1 MFFDNEENIRVRN
14 ERQIRARNNI
24 MAFYGYTEC
33 ENAFFDT
40 KAYEQLLLTM
50 TKNRQPRIYNFGL
63 IPRSTKLIRS
73 TANQF
78 ITSKTQGINTKIPY
92 LDNPERVIYDFISE
106 YGEIDETKYEQVLN
120 YLKKYIQKKEIT
132 SLPINWRL
140 DDHRNGCAN
149 IIDEYFDSLDFVSRF
164 PVISRGIKLIN
175 QNDDIGITVLA
186 HEMTHALVDRNKGI
200 INNMLNDEVLSIY
213 MELVAACEIDP
224 SGNLL
229 NIVKTLRLQNLK
241 NDLLHKNINN
251 YNGYLNEGDDY
262 IISTLLAFNLFE
274 KYHNSSE
281 KERKCITK
289 EINKT
294 LSGERRLEDTLQ
306 KLEVTE
312 EQGSKIVKE
321 NVKILMK

>member
-1 MFFDNEENIRVRN
+1 MFFDNEANVIEHN
-14 ERQIRARNNI
+14 ARETEKREKL
-24 MAFYGYTEC
+24 MALYGHSEC

-50 TKNRQPRIYNFGL
+50 TKNRQPRFYNFGL
-63 IPRSTKLIRS
+63 VPRSTKLIRS

-92 LDNPERVIYDFISE
+92 LDNQERVIYDFISE
-106 YGEIDETKYEQVLN
+106 YGEIDETKFEQLLN
-120 YLKKYIQKKEIT
+120 YLKKYIQKKEVT

-140 DDHRNGCAN
+140 DDYRNGYAAT
-149 IIDEYFDSLDFVSRF
+149 IKEYFPSLDFISRF
-164 PVISRGIKLIN
+164 PVVSNGIKLIN
-175 QNDDIGITVLA
+175 QNDHIGTTVLV

-200 INNMLNDEVLSIY
+200 INNMLNNEVLSIY
-213 MELVAACEIDP
+213 MELVAAYEIDS

-229 NIVKTLRLQNLK
+229 NIAKTLRLQNLK
-241 NDLLHKNINN
+241 NDILHKNINN

-262 IISTLLAFNLFE
+262 IISTLLAFDLFE
-274 KYHNSSE
+274 KYHSSSE
-281 KERKCITK
+281 EVRKIITK

-294 LSGERRLEDTLQ
+294 LSGERQLEDTLQ

-312 EQGSKIVKE
+312 EQGSIIVKE
-321 NVKILMK
+321 NVKKLMK